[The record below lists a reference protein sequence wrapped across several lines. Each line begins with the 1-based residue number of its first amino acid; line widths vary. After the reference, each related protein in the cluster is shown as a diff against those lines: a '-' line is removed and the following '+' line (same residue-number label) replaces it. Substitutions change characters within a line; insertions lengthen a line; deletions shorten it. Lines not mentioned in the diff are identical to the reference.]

1 MFVFVVN
8 AYLARKNP
16 LVVIAAFQR
25 AYPLGNGSMGLVL
38 KTMNGRADNGAW
50 RQFVAVSAAVSA
62 AVSPAVSAADARITL
77 LDRTLDRELVLG
89 DSLMAVAMKSM
100 REYC

>member
-50 RQFVAVSAAVSA
+50 RQFVAVS
-62 AVSPAVSAADARITL
+62 PAVSAADARITL
-77 LDRTLDRELVLG
+77 LDRTLDRVLVLG

-100 REYC
+100 REYF